1 MSQTINKEMVEN
13 SINRSRLWAEI
24 NLDNIAANLRAIKA
38 HISQNAAVM
47 AIVKA
52 DAYGHGVLDVVKCLS
67 DGGVDYFGVAM
78 VGEGIQLRKH
88 GVNEPILVL
97 GYTDECRLDDV
108 INYDITQTVY
118 DVDYAKSI
126 SETAVRLG
134 KPAKIHIKIDTGLS
148 RIGFMM
154 GEEVNAVEEIVDKIE
169 QIYKLPMIELEGIFS
184 HFAVSDE
191 TEEDH
196 RVFTAKQFERFMSVC
211 EAAGLRGIHI
221 PIRHMANSGAVL
233 QYKQFHLD
241 MVRPGIILY
250 GLYPDGSV
258 IDTNGEHPTGLSLKP
273 AMEVKAHVTMVK
285 TVQAGAAVS
294 YGRTYVTDKETV
306 IATVPVGYAD
316 GYMRSYSG
324 KACMIIKGQKF
335 PIIGRICMDQC
346 MLDVTD
352 SKVPIK
358 VNDVVTIMGKD
369 GDCEVSANDL
379 AKWQESINYEIVCLI
394 GKRVPRLFIKDG
406 KTVGIMDNL
415 I

>member
-1 MSQTINKEMVEN
+1 MSQTINNEMVEN
-13 SINRSRLWAEI
+13 GINRSRLWAEI
-24 NLDNIAANLRAIKA
+24 NLDNIASNLRAIKA
-38 HISQNAAVM
+38 HISQNASVM

-88 GVNEPILVL
+88 GAYEPILVL
-97 GYTDECRLDDV
+97 GYTDECRLEDV

-118 DVDYAKSI
+118 DVDYAKII
-126 SETAVRLG
+126 SATAVRLG
-134 KPAKIHIKIDTGLS
+134 KSAKIHIKIDTGLS
-148 RIGFMM
+148 RIGFMINQDNINEIV
-154 GEEVNAVEEIVDKIE
+154 GQIEEISN
-169 QIYKLPMIELEGIFS
+169 LPMIEVEGIFS
-184 HFAVSDE
+184 HFSVSDE
-191 TEEDH
+191 TADEH
-196 RVFTAKQFERFMSVC
+196 RTFTAKQFVRFMSVC
-211 EAAGLRGIHI
+211 NEVEQRGVHI
-221 PIRHMANSGAVL
+221 PIRHIANSGAVL
-233 QYKQFHLD
+233 QYRQYHLD

-258 IDTNGEHPTGLSLKP
+258 ADVNGVHPTGLSLKP

-285 TVQAGAAVS
+285 KVPAGVAVS

-316 GYMRSYSG
+316 GYMRSYSD
-324 KACMIIKGQKF
+324 KACMIIRGQKF

-352 SKVPIK
+352 SKVEIK
-358 VNDVVTIMGKD
+358 VNDVVTIMGRD
-369 GDCEVSANDL
+369 GECEVSANDL
-379 AKWQESINYEIVCLI
+379 ARWQESINYEIVCLI